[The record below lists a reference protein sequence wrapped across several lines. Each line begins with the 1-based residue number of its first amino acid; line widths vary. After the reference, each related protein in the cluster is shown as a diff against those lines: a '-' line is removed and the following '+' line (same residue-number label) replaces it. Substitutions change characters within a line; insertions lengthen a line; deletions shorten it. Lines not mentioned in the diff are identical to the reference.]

1 MKDFVYVILPIL
13 AVTAC
18 VSLAAPEPAIV
29 QGPGDWTVDV
39 TFEHPQQII
48 LQFSGDKGPRRYWY
62 TIITLTNKTKH
73 DVDFYPK
80 CELMTDTFEII
91 PAGKGTSA
99 AVFEQIKRRH
109 QGRYPFLELL
119 EKAGNRIL
127 QGEDNMKDIALIWPD
142 FDAQAKGI
150 KVFIA
155 GLSNETVAID
165 HPTAKDETGKP
176 VKVYLRKTLELSY
189 KLRGDVTF
197 RSDARLIYEG
207 KRWVMR

>member
-1 MKDFVYVILPIL
+1 V
-13 AVTAC
+13 VTRN
-18 VSLAAPEPAIV
+18 
-29 QGPGDWTVDV
+29 QGDTG
-39 TFEHPQQII
+39 
-48 LQFSGDKGPRRYWY
+48 
-62 TIITLTNKTKH
+62 TLTNKTNH

-91 PAGKGTSA
+91 PAGEGTSA

-109 QGRYPFLELL
+109 QGRYPFLESQDT
-119 EKAGNRIL
+119 AGNKIL

-142 FDAQAKGI
+142 FDSPRLSESKPGAQAKGI

-165 HPTAKDETGKP
+165 HPTAKDQTGKP

-189 KLRGDVTF
+189 KLRGDATF

-207 KRWVMR
+207 QRWVMR